1 MPWEQQLL
9 AVALCYL
16 EAVKVRRLEVIRGA
30 AAPIY
35 DVLVLTLAAQFA
47 VPVGDAQVVVHH
59 ALTVGAVLQHGV
71 EERLTEKQEGKRREG
86 GRGGET
92 KLESRIHFVLSVGT
106 DRERSSHRGW
116 GFSQARDKNPI
127 SPLRL
132 FSFIKTLHTFEK
144 IGSSLSHVR

>member
-71 EERLTEKQEGKRREG
+71 EERLTEKQEAKRREG
-86 GRGGET
+86 GRGGRNKIRKSYSFCSLCRYRQGTEQPQRVGILT
-92 KLESRIHFVLSVGT
+92 GSR
-106 DRERSSHRGW
+106 
-116 GFSQARDKNPI
+116 
-127 SPLRL
+127 
-132 FSFIKTLHTFEK
+132 
-144 IGSSLSHVR
+144 